1 MLNRLNLSLKPAL
14 LLLPLFM
21 ASGCAWTGQTSTL
34 DPKGPISRVQFELF
48 MVTVWVSLFLFITVG
63 GAFLYAVWKYRE
75 RPGQPE
81 KPISQN
87 THGNP
92 LVEVGLIAASVFM
105 LVIIAVPTVQAIWYT
120 YSLPEHPES
129 RLGAYY
135 QGDYLSEG
143 EEDEYLTIVAEG
155 YQWWWAFEYPQLGIT
170 TGNEFVIPS
179 GKVVKIELRS
189 KDVIHS
195 FWLPKLAGKVD
206 LIPGRANWKWL
217 KAGESFEYWAEKTG
231 GDRAAYEE
239 YLRTEIEG
247 MYYGQCAEFCGEAHA
262 YMLFRTKVVS
272 DQEFEA
278 WVADQRKLPS
288 APDQSEDWR
297 AWLMNAPDNLDEV
310 KADPIAHGAYLY
322 HTKGACIQCHKIE
335 GNNASQGVLG
345 PNLTKVGSRT
355 SLGAG
360 WMDHYDPE
368 TGTIDREQQY
378 ENLVRW
384 IYESQEVKPGNL
396 MYYGSNAL
404 QHIIHPSDPSRDPL
418 TREDVEKI
426 SLWLQTL
433 Q

>member
-1 MLNRLNLSLKPAL
+1 MFARLNPTLKFAL
-14 LLLPLFM
+14 LLLPLFF
-21 ASGCAWTGQTSTL
+21 AAGCAWQGQTSTL
-34 DPKGPISRVQFELF
+34 DPKGPIARVQFELF
-48 MVTVWVSLFLFITVG
+48 MITVWVSLFLFVTVG
-63 GAFLYAVWKYRE
+63 GAFLYAVWKFRE
-75 RPGQPE
+75 RPGEPE
-81 KPISQN
+81 HPISQS

-92 LVEVGLIAASVFM
+92 LVEIGLIAGSIFM

-120 YSLPEHPES
+120 YALPDHPES

-135 QGDYLSEG
+135 HGDYLSPG
-143 EEDEYLTIVAEG
+143 EEEEYLTIVAEG
-155 YQWWWAFEYPQLGIT
+155 YQWWWAFEYPQFGVT

-206 LIPGRANWKWL
+206 LIPGRANWKWIQ
-217 KAGESFEYWAEKTG
+217 AGESFEYWSEKTG
-231 GDRAAYEE
+231 GDEAGYRD
-239 YLRTEIEG
+239 YLRNEIEG

-262 YMLFRTKVVS
+262 YMLFRAKVVS
-272 DQEFEA
+272 DEEFA
-278 WVADQRKLPS
+278 DWIADQRTLPP
-288 APDQSEDWR
+288 APDGSSDWG
-297 AWLMNAPDNLDEV
+297 AWMEFAMDNPEEIV
-310 KADPIAHGAYLY
+310 GDPILHGAYLY

-335 GNNASQGVLG
+335 GNPNSQGVLG

-360 WMDHYDPE
+360 WMDHYNSEDDS
-368 TGTIDREQQY
+368 IDREKQY
-378 ENLVRW
+378 DNLVRW
-384 IYESQEVKPGNL
+384 IYESQNIKPGNL
-396 MYYGSNAL
+396 MYYGGNAL
-404 QHIIHPSDPSRDPL
+404 EHIIHPSDPSRDPL